1 MDHQPHREGNGRGK
15 YSAQSRGEDSASDLR
30 TIVWPERHL
39 DGKPRHKSQL
49 NIHAFLDA
57 TGCSLSYDKFSRRYY
72 VTRSGVTAELDDIQL
87 RRLRF
92 EADAAGLSPSE
103 EYFRSALLTVAD
115 ENSFHPVLKYIKG
128 LSWDGAERLDSFLS
142 TYAGAQETDLA
153 QAFGRKTLLAAV
165 RRVRQ
170 PGCKFDACL
179 TLEGPQGCGKSS
191 LIRALAGDAWFTD
204 CVPVGADP
212 KTVLEQ
218 TAGVWIAELAE
229 LAGIR
234 KNDAE
239 HVKTMLSRQSDRA
252 RLAYGKLTSDVPRQ
266 FIFIGSVNPGEFLR
280 DESGNRRFWPVR
292 VGTIN
297 VPLLLR
303 DRDQIWAE
311 AAHFEAQDESLE
323 LPRELWV
330 AAAEEQAER
339 SAIDPWEPTLVR
351 MFGNRLG
358 FIATDEL
365 WNALCIDT
373 SRQDGAAGRRV
384 TAIMRQVGF
393 RRVRPTIAGER
404 QYGFTNEPEPP
415 SSSRK
420 A

>member
-1 MDHQPHREGNGRGK
+1 MDHEPHREGNSRDK
-15 YSAQSRGEDSASDLR
+15 PSAQWGEKDSSADRRAINWPDL
-30 TIVWPERHL
+30 HK
-39 DGKPRHKSQL
+39 GMPRHKSQL
-49 NIHAFLDA
+49 NIRVFLEMISCA
-57 TGCSLSYDKFSRRYY
+57 LSYDEFARRYFI
-72 VTRSGVTAELDDIQL
+72 TRSGLTVELDDIEV

-92 EADAAGLSPSE
+92 EADAAGLGPPE
-103 EYFRSALLTVAD
+103 EYFRSALLAFAHED
-115 ENSFHPVLKYIKG
+115 SFHPVLDYLDG
-128 LSWDGAERLDSFLS
+128 LRWDGVERLNAFL
-142 TYAGAQETDLA
+142 TRYAGVQETELA
-153 QAFGRKTLLAAV
+153 QAFGRKTLIAAV

-191 LIRALAGDAWFTD
+191 LIHALAGDAWFTD

-218 TAGVWIAELAE
+218 TAGVWIVELAE

-234 KNDAE
+234 KSDAE

-252 RLAYGKLTSDVPRQ
+252 RLAYGRLTSDVPRQ
-266 FIFIGSVNPGEFLR
+266 FIFIGSVNIGEFLR

-297 VPLLLR
+297 VPLLTR

-311 AAHFEAQDESLE
+311 AAYFEAQGENLE
-323 LPRELWV
+323 LPRELW
-330 AAAEEQAER
+330 AAAAVEQAER
-339 SAIDPWEPTLVR
+339 SAIDPWEPILER

-358 FIATDEL
+358 FVATDDI
-365 WNALCIDT
+365 WSALGINTD
-373 SRQDGAAGRRV
+373 RQNGAVGQRV
-384 TAIMRQVGF
+384 TAIMRRLGF
-393 RRVRPTIAGER
+393 RKVRPTIAGER

-415 SSSRK
+415 SSRRK
-420 A
+420 T

>member
-1 MDHQPHREGNGRGK
+1 MDHQSHRADK
-15 YSAQSRGEDSASDLR
+15 SRSQWREEDSAAESR
-30 TIVWPERHL
+30 TIIWPDLHR
-39 DGKPRHKSQL
+39 DRTPRHKSQL
-49 NIHAFLDA
+49 NIRAFLQMI
-57 TGCSLSYDKFSRRYY
+57 GCALSYDKFARRYY
-72 VTRSGVTAELDDIQL
+72 VTRSGVTVELGDIEL
-87 RRLRF
+87 RGLRF
-92 EADAAGLSPSE
+92 EADAAGLSPPE
-103 EYFRSALLTVAD
+103 EYFRSALLAFAHED
-115 ENSFHPVLKYIKG
+115 SFHPVLEYIDG
-128 LSWDGAERLDSFLS
+128 LRWDGVERLDAFL
-142 TYAGAQETDLA
+142 TRYGGVQETELT

-165 RRVRQ
+165 RRVRR

-204 CVPVGADP
+204 CVPVGADA

-252 RLAYGKLTSDVPRQ
+252 RLAYGRLTSDVPRQ
-266 FIFIGSVNPGEFLR
+266 FIFIGSVNVGEFLR

-297 VPLLLR
+297 VPLLTR

-311 AAHFEAQDESLE
+311 AAHFEARGENLE
-323 LPRELWV
+323 LPRELW
-330 AAAEEQAER
+330 AAAAVEQAER
-339 SAIDPWEPTLVR
+339 IAIDPWEPMLVR

-358 FIATDEL
+358 FVATEDI
-365 WNALCIDT
+365 WSALCIQTD
-373 SRQDGAAGRRV
+373 RQDGAAGRRV
-384 TAIMRQVGF
+384 TGIMQQLGF

-404 QYGFTNEPEPP
+404 QYGFTNEPELP
-415 SSSRK
+415 SSRRK
-420 A
+420 T